1 MTTPSED
8 LSRKEAEAEAPPV
21 TAAPQPP
28 QFPEGGL
35 QAWLTVLGGACL
47 LFTTFGAVQSFGVYQ
62 EYYELTYLKGYTSSD
77 ISWIGSM
84 QVFLL
89 FAGGL
94 PAGKLFDEGYFHHL
108 IGFGSVLYL
117 FSIFM
122 LSLANEHKYYQI
134 FLAQGVGMGLAMGC
148 LFLPAV
154 SITSH
159 YFRRKRTAAMGVVL
173 AGSSLGAVIYP
184 IMLNNLFTKIG
195 FGWGVRAAAFMDMG
209 LLALANV
216 IMKTR
221 LPARKDRPNSK
232 PVDVKSILTD
242 GPYWMCVISAA
253 LVFWGLFFPFFYLQ
267 LFAELHGLSQKMS
280 FYAIPIMNAS
290 SLFGR
295 TLPNFLADV
304 IGPFNVMIPC
314 TIISGGIMWLIFSA
328 TTVGGTVAF
337 GILYGFFSGG
347 FISIITPAV
356 ASFSQGVE
364 EIGMR
369 IGFASFV
376 IGFALLTGTPIAGA
390 LVQNGKTYVWYRPLI
405 FASVVVLVGAAFS
418 IYSRHLL
425 AKRKGTKYV

>member
-1 MTTPSED
+1 
-8 LSRKEAEAEAPPV
+8 
-21 TAAPQPP
+21 
-28 QFPEGGL
+28 
-35 QAWLTVLGGACL
+35 
-47 LFTTFGAVQSFGVYQ
+47 
-62 EYYELTYLKGYTSSD
+62 
-77 ISWIGSM
+77 
-84 QVFLL
+84 
-89 FAGGL
+89 
-94 PAGKLFDEGYFHHL
+94 
-108 IGFGSVLYL
+108 
-117 FSIFM
+117 
-122 LSLANEHKYYQI
+122 
-134 FLAQGVGMGLAMGC
+134 
-148 LFLPAV
+148 
-154 SITSH
+154 
-159 YFRRKRTAAMGVVL
+159 
-173 AGSSLGAVIYP
+173 
-184 IMLNNLFTKIG
+184 
-195 FGWGVRAAAFMDMG
+195 MDMG
-209 LLALANV
+209 LLALANL

-242 GPYWMCVISAA
+242 GPYWMCVIGAA

-267 LFAELHGLSQKMS
+267 LFSELHGLSEKMS

-295 TLPNFLADV
+295 TLPNFLGDV

-356 ASFSQGVE
+356 ASFSKGVE

-390 LVQNGKTYVWYRPLI
+390 LVQDDKKYVWYRPLI